1 MLKIALLL
9 YLNKKYSYL
18 KLIALETFSELCSFI
33 IVDEIKMSINFI
45 QARSQKTN
53 DEKLPYG
60 KVWQEAEL

>member
-9 YLNKKYSYL
+9 FLNKNYSYL
-18 KLIALETFSELCSFI
+18 KLIALETFSEPCCFI

-60 KVWQEAEL
+60 KV